1 MNIRKNIALS
11 LDADVKFLCF
21 FVKKLPHLHKVS
33 AKGKNNDS
41 KTRGV
46 TRTHPVH
53 AIFINKRSKKMWK
66 KWKESEFCKKLKQV
80 RVNRAVYLSAI
91 VILLALSVV
100 LAVTVSTNRAK
111 KNPSVEPPTNNV
123 GTENPDSDTDLLPK
137 PDGSGSEPTYN
148 DTVPELALPVSGVLS
163 KKHST
168 DTQVFS
174 PTMQDWRVHLGIDI
188 ATEENAPVCAVAAG
202 EVVQIWEDPMMGW
215 CLALSHTGECVTVY
229 KNLAK
234 DLAAD
239 ITVGATVVEGQ
250 LLGCIG
256 DSAMMEI
263 AEEPHLHMEMTVKGL
278 QVDPLEYFSQA
289 VLETLTE
296 DTIYEGK

>member
-1 MNIRKNIALS
+1 
-11 LDADVKFLCF
+11 
-21 FVKKLPHLHKVS
+21 
-33 AKGKNNDS
+33 
-41 KTRGV
+41 
-46 TRTHPVH
+46 
-53 AIFINKRSKKMWK
+53 MWK

-100 LAVTVSTNRAK
+100 LAVTVATNRAK
-111 KNPSVEPPTNNV
+111 QNLPTETPTDHV
-123 GTENPDSDTDLLPK
+123 GTGDQNPK
-137 PDGSGSEPTYN
+137 PDQKPNPDDSGSEPTYN

-168 DTQVFS
+168 ETQVFS
-174 PTMQDWRVHLGIDI
+174 PTMQDFRVHLGIDI
-188 ATEENAPVCAVAAG
+188 STEENAPVCAASAG
-202 EVVQIWEDPMMGW
+202 EVAQIWEDPMMGW

-234 DLAAD
+234 DFAEG
-239 ITVGATVVEGQ
+239 ITVGASVEEGQ
-250 LLGCIG
+250 LLGCVG

-263 AEEPHLHMEMTVKGL
+263 AEEPHLHLEMTVKGL

-296 DTIYEGK
+296 DTVYEGK